1 MGDVAP
7 SKWFGKDVRGVVG
20 DSPGAPR
27 FDEDLRLVMEPH
39 LAKAREKREEA
50 SKAGKPVTLAPA
62 PYVALRD
69 ERPFTFD
76 PCTYPLHSVLAEAL
90 GVGSLA
96 DVHKYQCRSKQELLS
111 PLLDRGKRLRFHELY
126 DVFVTSFCIPMLH
139 SLALKMKI
147 LNTTSDAI
155 YRYQAF
161 PCLRVV
167 RPGEFSIGP
176 HCDTAYGHSMGN
188 LNFHVPLTPVLGAE
202 GANALFVE
210 SRPGAEDWHPLT
222 AKHPGHG
229 FMFDGARCIHF
240 TLENTTDTT
249 RVSLDFRIA
258 LFQEGAEAPCTKD
271 QLADS
276 FCTGSCS
283 YYDEAVVSMDPGPAN
298 VTKKAKERPT
308 QCALDW
314 VIGREPESELR
325 VFQTLNEAF
334 AVSDPYPGGM
344 QGLGGLIAFE
354 ETTPEA
360 SPAGNENAI
369 PAQDAGN
376 ANELRDKVS
385 FHAQTAKA
393 VATCT

>member
-155 YRYQAF
+155 YRYQEF

-176 HCDTAYGHSMGN
+176 HCDTAYGHSIGN
-188 LNFHVPLTPVLGAE
+188 LNFHVPLTPVLS
-202 GANALFVE
+202 ANALFVE

-283 YYDEAVVSMDPGPAN
+283 YYDEAVVSMDPGPTN
-298 VTKKAKERPT
+298 VTKKAKERAEP
-308 QCALDW
+308 DW
-314 VIGREPESELR
+314 R
-325 VFQTLNEAF
+325 V
-334 AVSDPYPGGM
+334 
-344 QGLGGLIAFE
+344 GLPF
-354 ETTPEA
+354 
-360 SPAGNENAI
+360 SK
-369 PAQDAGN
+369 
-376 ANELRDKVS
+376 R
-385 FHAQTAKA
+385 H
-393 VATCT
+393 